1 MNNFEEG
8 LIPPRK
14 NQVSCCQ
21 ALFPFF
27 FRKKIT
33 SRESSPL
40 ETPENSQNTSKK
52 REISIQKPDF
62 LSHSNT
68 IETMISRDVTIV
80 KMDSRDSS
88 EKKTKE
94 SSFEKTEKNLEKNSE
109 KIANLFPMQKHPL
122 EKHPLNSIL
131 WMETKDQK
139 RYVLV
144 KLTEKRFDV
153 IKKKSNSM
161 SLQVPADYKQK
172 IPSQQVLEYIASRL
186 KTSLL
191 LDLSNGIGEYT
202 VPFLKHCETV
212 ISGFS
217 NLNRAQK
224 TSENIKKLGVDSSI
238 ANLIS
243 FPEASEFDIRGRFDS
258 VFVNPYTIFPDFCS
272 KSLNAENTLSFLGKI
287 RRKAINF
294 VMVLHRNTDNL
305 ENLVELLGVLT
316 RGQSKAGFEIQKIY
330 YNEKL
335 KFLFIFGG
343 DVNSITI
350 DEEVDAIQ
358 HAFISKCE
366 KRRAAELDFGVK
378 LTATLT
384 FLQKTLGNARV
395 LSILK
400 RAQEK
405 LTESCDL
412 YDTFKKIIK
421 KTPTFQK
428 STSIISMS
436 GIRAFK
442 PSIFN
447 NVNPPAGG
455 YTPFLVEDS
464 LEPSL
469 SDRPYSL
476 NEDFRRSEDDINEKR
491 SNSSEEYYLSEY
503 SINTSNEDSN
513 DGHKKTQGTEPN
525 NDDFE
530 IIQANTFGEPKLST
544 RGRQLSFSELKEES
558 KKDLDKK
565 KTFEEGRS

>member
-14 NQVSCCQ
+14 NQVSCCE
-21 ALFPFF
+21 ALFPFL
-27 FRKKIT
+27 FRKKIP

-40 ETPENSQNTSKK
+40 ETPMNDKNTSKK
-52 REISIQKPDF
+52 REISIQKPEI
-62 LSHSNT
+62 LSHCNT

-80 KMDSRDSS
+80 KMDSRDSA
-88 EKKTKE
+88 EKKRNE
-94 SSFEKTEKNLEKNSE
+94 SSFEKNEKTNEKNVE
-109 KIANLFPMQKHPL
+109 KIANLFPTEKHPL
-122 EKHPLNSIL
+122 EKYPLNTIL

-139 RYVLV
+139 RWVLV

-153 IKKKSNSM
+153 IKKKSNSIT
-161 SLQVPADYKQK
+161 LNVPADYRQK
-172 IPSQQVLEYIASRL
+172 IPCQQVLDYIASRL
-186 KTSLL
+186 KTSLI

-202 VPFLKHCETV
+202 VPLLKNCETV
-212 ISGFS
+212 VSGFS
-217 NLNRAQK
+217 SLNRAQK
-224 TSENIKKLGVDSSI
+224 TSENIKKLGGDSSI

-243 FPEASEFDIRGRFDS
+243 FPEASDFDIRGRFDM
-258 VFVNPYTIFPDFCS
+258 VFVNPYSFFPDFCS
-272 KSLNAENTLSFLGKI
+272 KSLNAEKTLGFLMKI
-287 RRKAINF
+287 KRKANNF

-305 ENLVELLGVLT
+305 ENLVDLLGVLA
-316 RGQSKAGFEIQKIY
+316 RGQPKAGFEIQKIY

-343 DVNSITI
+343 DVNNITI

-366 KRRAAELDFGVK
+366 KRRITELDFGVK

-400 RAQEK
+400 RAQDK
-405 LTESCDL
+405 LTENCDL

-428 STSIISMS
+428 STSIVSMS

-442 PSIFN
+442 PSVFN
-447 NVNPPAGG
+447 NVNPPP
-455 YTPFLVEDS
+455 TQFLVEDS

-476 NEDFRRSEDDINEKR
+476 NEDFRRSEDELNEKR

-544 RGRQLSFSELKEES
+544 RGRQLSFSELKEDLR
-558 KKDLDKK
+558 KDFDKT
-565 KTFEEGRS
+565 KTFEEGRG

>member
-8 LIPPRK
+8 LIPIRK

-27 FRKKIT
+27 FKRKIT
-33 SRESSPL
+33 FRESSPL
-40 ETPENSQNTSKK
+40 ETPENSKNTSKK
-52 REISIQKPDF
+52 REISIQKPEN

-68 IETMISRDVTIV
+68 FETMISRNVTIV
-80 KMDSRDSS
+80 KMDSRDSA
-88 EKKTKE
+88 EKRTNE
-94 SSFEKTEKNLEKNSE
+94 PSLEKNE
-109 KIANLFPMQKHPL
+109 KNAQKIENLFPMEKHPL
-122 EKHPLNSIL
+122 EKYPLNTIL

-153 IKKKSNSM
+153 IKKKSNSIT
-161 SLQVPADYKQK
+161 LQVPADYRQK
-172 IPSQQVLEYIASRL
+172 IPSQQVLDYIASRL

-202 VPFLKHCETV
+202 VPLLKNCETV
-212 ISGFS
+212 VSGFS
-217 NLNRAQK
+217 SLNRAQK

-243 FPEASEFDIRGRFDS
+243 FPEASEFDIRGRFDIA
-258 VFVNPYTIFPDFCS
+258 FVNPYTIFPDFCS
-272 KSLNAENTLSFLGKI
+272 KSLNAEKTLGFLCKI
-287 RRKAINF
+287 RRKANNF

-305 ENLVELLGVLT
+305 ENLVELLGVLA

-343 DVNSITI
+343 DVNNITVE
-350 DEEVDAIQ
+350 EEVDAIQ
-358 HAFISKCE
+358 HVFISKCE
-366 KRRAAELDFGVK
+366 KRKTAELDFGVK

-384 FLQKTLGNARV
+384 FLQKSLGNARV

-436 GIRAFK
+436 GLRAFK
-442 PSIFN
+442 PSVFN
-447 NVNPPAGG
+447 NANPPPGG

-476 NEDFRRSEDDINEKR
+476 NEDFRRSEDELNEKL
-491 SNSSEEYYLSEY
+491 SNSSEEYYVSEY

-513 DGHKKTQGTEPN
+513 DGRKKTQGTEPN

-544 RGRQLSFSELKEES
+544 RRQLSFSELKEDS